1 MKTITSY
8 IKSHQDQFESELMEL
23 LRIPSVSADDSHK
36 GDMLAAASW
45 VHGKF
50 DRMGL
55 ASEIIRTDRHPIVY
69 AESPPVEGAPVILV
83 YGHYDV
89 QPPDPLEKWETPPF
103 EPNIRDG
110 SIYARGATD
119 DKGQMLTHLFSTEAW
134 LKEKERLPVQLKF
147 LIEGEEEVGSES
159 LSKFLPENR
168 KKLACD
174 CVVVSDTSMFAP
186 GQPSLTYGLRGII
199 SYELTI
205 RGPSH
210 DLHSGTFGGAVLNP
224 AMALSRM
231 LTSLVDENGK
241 IQIPSFYEDVVPI
254 TPREHS
260 QFAMLPFDEK
270 AYFKRIGVAGGFGES
285 GFTTLERRWGRP
297 SLDINGL
304 TSGYQGTGSKTII
317 PSHASAK
324 FSVRLVP
331 EQDPAKVSAAVREML
346 EAACPPQVEM
356 ELEIQAASPG
366 MVVSLESPYV
376 QAASRSLEKVFGRPP
391 VFTREGGSIPVIA
404 ELAQQLKA
412 EVLIIGWGQDDDNLH
427 APNEKFSLKN
437 FRQGITTSARLWQ
450 QLSKC
455 GK

>member
-1 MKTITSY
+1 MKTLINY
-8 IKSHQDQFESELMEL
+8 IKSHLDRFESELFEL
-23 LRIPSVSADDSHK
+23 LRIPSVSAVASHK
-36 GDMLAAASW
+36 DDMVAAASW
-45 VHGKF
+45 VHGKL

-55 ASEIIRTDRHPIVY
+55 ASEFIKTDRHPIVY

-89 QPPDPLEKWETPPF
+89 QPPDPLDQWETPPF
-103 EPNIRDG
+103 EPTVRDG
-110 SIYARGATD
+110 AVYARGATD

-134 LKEKERLPVQLKF
+134 LAEKERLPVQLKF

-186 GQPSLTYGLRGII
+186 GQPSITYGLRGII

-205 RGPSH
+205 QGPCH

-224 AMALSRM
+224 AIVLSRM
-231 LTSLVDENGK
+231 LASLVDENGK
-241 IQIPSFYEDVVPI
+241 IQIPSFYDDVNPM
-254 TPREHS
+254 TQREHS

-270 AYFKRIGVAGGFGES
+270 AYFQQIGVSGGFGES

-304 TSGYQGTGSKTII
+304 TSGYQGTGAKTII
-317 PSHASAK
+317 PSQASAK

-331 EQDPAKVSAAVREML
+331 EQDPAKITAAVREML
-346 EAACPPQVEM
+346 EAACPPEVKM
-356 ELEIQAASPG
+356 ELEVQASSPG
-366 MVVSLESPYV
+366 MVVPLESPYI
-376 QAASRSLEKVFGRPP
+376 QAAGRSLEKVFGRPP
-391 VFTREGGSIPVIA
+391 VFTREGGSIPIIA
-404 ELAQQLKA
+404 ELAQLLDSD
-412 EVLIIGWGQDDDNLH
+412 VLIVGWGQNDDNLH
-427 APNEKFSLKN
+427 APNEKFSLKD
-437 FRQGITTSARLWQ
+437 FRQGITASTRMWQ